1 MATHDLPGL
10 CMQEKQKLQACMQ
23 AGTKASKLHEEAL
36 EEGEQREEELK
47 KVRLLPEYHAT

>member
-1 MATHDLPGL
+1 MANHDLPAL

-23 AGTKASKLHEEAL
+23 AGKKASKLHEEAL

-47 KVRLLPEYHAT
+47 KARLLP